1 MTIEI
6 IVYCLTIIS
15 LIYTITYYLLLKL
28 CEIIYILY
36 CIICYDNVLYTILID
51 IVLYWYCI
59 VLSQYLK
66 VLYWYCIVDKNA
78 T

>member
-1 MTIEI
+1 M
-6 IVYCLTIIS
+6 IS
-15 LIYTITYYLLLKL
+15 LTYITTYFLLLKL
-28 CEIIYILY
+28 CKIMYILY
-36 CIICYDNVLYTILID
+36 CIVCDDNILYRILMD

-78 T
+78 I